1 MRNKTGLRMDRT
13 RVMRFEHSMSS
24 LLEIEAAAEALSQKD
39 KEELMR
45 FLAMRIRGS
54 RIPPQPRI
62 YSDQEL
68 ASMLAED
75 EADGLQ
81 LRQGT

>member
-1 MRNKTGLRMDRT
+1 MDRNGA
-13 RVMRFEHSMSS
+13 MSFETSVSS
-24 LLEIEAAAEALSQKD
+24 LLEIEAAAQDLSQEE

-45 FLAMRIRGS
+45 FLAMRIRRS
-54 RIPPQPRI
+54 RILPNPRI

-75 EADGLQ
+75 EADGQ
-81 LRQGT
+81 LFRQGI